1 MKDQLRVAVFTNP
14 DRDPDYSYT
23 KKVIRTLLACDA
35 DVLTDMRFR
44 GCVGESREDV
54 KFYTY
59 TEEML
64 KNSDVVVILGGDGSI
79 LDICDRAAAHDL
91 PIFGINLGHLGYL
104 TAIEKDEIRK
114 LADLTDGNYTTD
126 ERMMVD
132 VKITDS
138 GISHELHALNDVV
151 ITSGTRAKIADFS
164 VKCDGNKAIPIRAD
178 GIIVATPTG
187 STAYSLSAGGP
198 VIHTRTEL
206 FCITPVSPHSLSS
219 RPIVVSADSVITVSG
234 KTLAAQTDI
243 YIAADGRKGLSVSER
258 SVIEIRRSPMKT
270 KLIRIG
276 NEGFFDILT
285 KKMYGI

>member
-1 MKDQLRVAVFTNP
+1 MKDRIRAAVFTNP

-104 TAIEKDEIRK
+104 TAIEKDEIRR
-114 LADLTDGNYTTD
+114 LADLADGNYTID
-126 ERMMVD
+126 ERMMLD

-138 GISHELHALNDVV
+138 GISHELHALNEVA
-151 ITSGTRAKIADFS
+151 ITSGIRAKIADFS

-198 VIHTRTEL
+198 VIDTRTEL

-219 RPIVVSADSVITVSG
+219 RPMVVSADSVITISG

-258 SVIEIRRSPMKT
+258 SSIEIRRSPMKT
-270 KLIRIG
+270 RLIRIG
-276 NEGFFDILT
+276 EEGFFDILT
-285 KKMYGI
+285 KKMYGV

>member
-1 MKDQLRVAVFTNP
+1 
-14 DRDPDYSYT
+14 
-23 KKVIRTLLACDA
+23 
-35 DVLTDMRFR
+35 
-44 GCVGESREDV
+44 
-54 KFYTY
+54 
-59 TEEML
+59 
-64 KNSDVVVILGGDGSI
+64 
-79 LDICDRAAAHDL
+79 
-91 PIFGINLGHLGYL
+91 
-104 TAIEKDEIRK
+104 
-114 LADLTDGNYTTD
+114 
-126 ERMMVD
+126 MMVD

-198 VIHTRTEL
+198 VIDTRTEL

>member
-104 TAIEKDEIRK
+104 TAIE
-114 LADLTDGNYTTD
+114 
-126 ERMMVD
+126 
-132 VKITDS
+132 
-138 GISHELHALNDVV
+138 
-151 ITSGTRAKIADFS
+151 
-164 VKCDGNKAIPIRAD
+164 
-178 GIIVATPTG
+178 
-187 STAYSLSAGGP
+187 
-198 VIHTRTEL
+198 
-206 FCITPVSPHSLSS
+206 
-219 RPIVVSADSVITVSG
+219 
-234 KTLAAQTDI
+234 
-243 YIAADGRKGLSVSER
+243 
-258 SVIEIRRSPMKT
+258 
-270 KLIRIG
+270 
-276 NEGFFDILT
+276 
-285 KKMYGI
+285 